1 MANVMLVLFWLIAR
15 SRFIVMNTG
24 YRDKGND
31 SLLII
36 VNQKCLLLIQNKA
49 AEFFLHEMQSSA

>member
-1 MANVMLVLFWLIAR
+1 MLVLFWLIAR

-24 YRDKGND
+24 YRDKGKH

-36 VNQKCLLLIQNKA
+36 VNQKCLPLI
-49 AEFFLHEMQSSA
+49 